1 MKRGFLVLMGAFGAV
16 LALVVGLRLEKAG
29 LTMLVGVLCGL
40 VAGLPLSL
48 GLLWM
53 VARER
58 EARRQAEEQNWAAE
72 RPAAT
77 MPPVIVLQTGSPP
90 PGAAPPAYPLLG
102 EQGGRN
108 FVIVGEEETPGGAA
122 QGGSAPAGDAMAKTA
137 RWRSPR

>member
-90 PGAAPPAYPLLG
+90 PGAPPPAYPLLG

-122 QGGSAPAGDAMAKTA
+122 QGGSAPAGDAMAETA